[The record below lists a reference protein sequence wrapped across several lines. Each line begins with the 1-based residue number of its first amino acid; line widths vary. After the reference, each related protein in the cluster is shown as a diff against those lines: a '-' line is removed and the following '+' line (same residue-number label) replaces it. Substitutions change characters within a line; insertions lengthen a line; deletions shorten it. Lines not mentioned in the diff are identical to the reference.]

1 MLCVLRDRHGH
12 TPVSPMTGASSGLS
26 PAAPCPSD
34 VGCSTPSFAL
44 SCSQIQLW
52 QERQWEPWCF
62 LWETIPVHNA
72 APLGSSLLFLWA
84 LRDFQQGKQILLG
97 LAGCSAQPRFLG
109 CILPSWSLHMGQH
122 PHKPSP
128 CKEGTRAASVTRDK
142 QHSEFGT
149 AFLGDR
155 DVQHQQ
161 QHSHNPG
168 ILSAHITPRTPGGTG
183 CSAVPCPCSRCP
195 GPGCVSMM
203 GHIPLPH
210 TCSCSA
216 FQVTGPAAPDFS
228 RLSHFWHL
236 PSQSETQC
244 FPLSPS
250 IWNPG
255 LEEFS
260 Y

>member
-1 MLCVLRDRHGH
+1 MLDAAPPALPSPALRSSCGRKGSGNRGVSYEKPSLCTMQPQWGAHCFSYGPSGTSSKANKSSWVWLAAVHSLISWAVSCPAGASTWDSIHTNRAHAKKGHVL
-12 TPVSPMTGASSGLS
+12 PVSPETNNTASL
-26 PAAPCPSD
+26 
-34 VGCSTPSFAL
+34 
-44 SCSQIQLW
+44 
-52 QERQWEPWCF
+52 
-62 LWETIPVHNA
+62 
-72 APLGSSLLFLWA
+72 
-84 LRDFQQGKQILLG
+84 
-97 LAGCSAQPRFLG
+97 
-109 CILPSWSLHMGQH
+109 
-122 PHKPSP
+122 
-128 CKEGTRAASVTRDK
+128 
-142 QHSEFGT
+142 GT